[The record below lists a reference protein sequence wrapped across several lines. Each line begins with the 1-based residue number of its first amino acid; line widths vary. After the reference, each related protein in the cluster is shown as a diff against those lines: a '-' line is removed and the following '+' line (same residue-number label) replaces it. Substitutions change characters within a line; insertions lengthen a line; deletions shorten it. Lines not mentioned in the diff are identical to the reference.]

1 MVIRRVLLGLTALFP
16 LASVANANAAC
27 EQQSNRMQAGALYV
41 LLCNGNCLARVE
53 RVEGGKHALRH
64 NDALV
69 QLSRGRRY
77 QFLYK
82 PLNPVASNSLVVVQ
96 VKRRETQSGS
106 EKPAPVELRKDAI
119 RFACVGRNRS
129 ASVEGWPPE
138 GVAGRAAPNIG
149 YASYDR
155 FHRYGF
161 TNADDMTLLRK
172 FHVRYFNGQTCV
184 STLDPVRRTQF
195 LFHDHLNYPSRP
207 LAFVARLG
215 FYVSEANAQEL
226 DAIKRYE
233 RLRVILTNYQRAASA
248 QGCFEFSVRTGPAT
262 AGIDLVLRDLESQAS
277 RLPTFDTTARWS
289 FDVK

>member
-1 MVIRRVLLGLTALFP
+1 MVFQRVVLGLTALFT
-16 LASVANANAAC
+16 LASGANANTAC
-27 EQQSNRMQAGALYV
+27 ENHSNRMQAGALYA

-53 RVEGGKHALRH
+53 RVDIGKHALRQ

-69 QLSRGRRY
+69 HLSRGRRY

-82 PLNPVASNSLVVVQ
+82 PQNPVASNSLVVVQ
-96 VKRRETQSGS
+96 VKRLETSSGS
-106 EKPAPVELRKDAI
+106 EKPVPVELRRDAV

-129 ASVEGWPPE
+129 ASVEAWPPE
-138 GVAGRAAPNIG
+138 GVSGHAAPKIG
-149 YASYDR
+149 YTSYDR

-172 FHVRYFNGQTCV
+172 FHVRYFNGQSCV

-195 LFHDHLNYPSRP
+195 LFHDHMNYPSRP
-207 LAFVARLG
+207 FAFAARLG
-215 FYVSEANAQEL
+215 LYVNEANAQQL

-233 RLRVILTNYQRAASA
+233 RLRVILTNYQQAASS

-262 AGIDLVLRDLESQAS
+262 AGIDLGLRDLERAS
-277 RLPTFDTTARWS
+277 RVPTFDTTARWS